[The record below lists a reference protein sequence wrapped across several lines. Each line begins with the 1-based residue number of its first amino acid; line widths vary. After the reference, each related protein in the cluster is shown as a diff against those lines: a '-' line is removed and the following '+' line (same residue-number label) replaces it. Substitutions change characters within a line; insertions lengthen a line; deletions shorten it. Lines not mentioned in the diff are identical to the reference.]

1 MATFITVLLVIALA
15 SVLVVLVLGISAMG
29 RGGEFNRK
37 YGNILMRWRIVLQL
51 DAVGLMVLLFFVNQ
65 G

>member
-51 DAVGLMVLLFFVNQ
+51 VAVGLMVLLFFVNQ